1 MPLPLI
7 LGGAAAIAGAV
18 GIGSAVH
25 GGVKMKEANDTMK
38 WAESK
43 HRESITGFETQNK
56 KTTADMDRLGKKEL
70 EILDSFQ
77 KFSNIFEQIHNRPE
91 FKPYEKENVSI
102 PAYNAEELKQ
112 VSVGAG
118 VLLGGLGGA
127 AVGLAVI
134 QEQRLVGHN
143 LHRGR
148 GILENLR
155 RRLHGLR
162 GERRG
167 DAVKIVVH
175 IQPLLAELHGD
186 AVFPHDGIR
195 VREQVEVE
203 TLAQR
208 AQLLEALHGNT
219 LQKLLKGVVN
229 LGVGDRLWK
238 ARTQNVVEFAHREMA
253 ALQRG
258 ERLLLHKIAEVS
270 GRVGQSELLES
281 RHAVLLA
288 NVHDD
293 PAQVKKQIIDHSLV
307 LNINHSLV
315 LNGSKRF

>member
-127 AVGLAVI
+127 AVGTAGGFAAAGATTAADRKST
-134 QEQRLVGHN
+134 RLN
-143 LHRGR
+143 
-148 GILENLR
+148 
-155 RRLHGLR
+155 
-162 GERRG
+162 
-167 DAVKIVVH
+167 
-175 IQPLLAELHGD
+175 
-186 AVFPHDGIR
+186 
-195 VREQVEVE
+195 
-203 TLAQR
+203 
-208 AQLLEALHGNT
+208 
-219 LQKLLKGVVN
+219 
-229 LGVGDRLWK
+229 
-238 ARTQNVVEFAHREMA
+238 
-253 ALQRG
+253 
-258 ERLLLHKIAEVS
+258 S
-270 GRVGQSELLES
+270 S
-281 RHAVLLA
+281 HAT
-288 NVHDD
+288 
-293 PAQVKKQIIDHSLV
+293 
-307 LNINHSLV
+307 
-315 LNGSKRF
+315 